1 MSHYRKYGPYC
12 MAESKLGKAHLVK
25 KLSHAFELLS
35 VHMKTNSEMLKTL
48 VDVQENKALGSK

>member
-1 MSHYRKYGPYC
+1 MT
-12 MAESKLGKAHLVK
+12 ESKLEKSHLVK

-48 VDVQENKALGSK
+48 VDVQEKKALGLIY